1 MQMERRRVGGRLACQ
16 PLSHYPIPGFGQ
28 SQHPWQVNDVFEVVL
43 SFMELQDI
51 GFQAYSRTSRTRKV
65 LDEREKV
72 IFTVMITT
80 KDLGLKLFTSES

>member
-1 MQMERRRVGGRLACQ
+1 
-16 PLSHYPIPGFGQ
+16 
-28 SQHPWQVNDVFEVVL
+28 
-43 SFMELQDI
+43 MELQDI